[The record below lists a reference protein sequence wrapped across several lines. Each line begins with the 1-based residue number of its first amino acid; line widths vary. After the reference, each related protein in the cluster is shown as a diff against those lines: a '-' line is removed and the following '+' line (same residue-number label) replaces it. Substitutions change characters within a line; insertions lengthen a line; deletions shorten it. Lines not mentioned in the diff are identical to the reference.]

1 MSNFTGSHFCEIPWK
16 FSKIKTSSEFQNY
29 INLQANI
36 LPLKTSDFAYSVIKN
51 NATARKERT
60 NKTNN

>member
-1 MSNFTGSHFCEIPWK
+1 M
-16 FSKIKTSSEFQNY
+16 IKTSSEFQNY

-51 NATARKERT
+51 NTTARKDK
-60 NKTNN
+60 N